1 MAGAG
6 LRAAGVGVLW
16 SSSLA
21 VALASG
27 PPVII
32 AEAGIDKREAVPA
45 DAWLVQGD
53 DGWKSP
59 RPGDAATAVQAAEAG
74 MLESSPRETGTFV
87 NMGAPGFDAALGPD
101 GGDSPPEPIAG
112 RGPIDA
118 ARGMGLR
125 LERDAFWTG
134 LDLSIRG
141 LPARAAT
148 GHQLAQFQLP
158 PAAPEGGAPKAQ
170 LPRQLTYQYAY
181 GSESSVVY
189 RRDADLN
196 KGTRDNVMLV
206 APQVN
211 GVIVYRPNDW
221 LVATLEMIAEI
232 EIPVEQ
238 EETVTLP
245 NGETRPDLPT
255 SSQLFVDQAFVTIR
269 NIIAPFEFNVGRRNY
284 EDERHWLYDASLD
297 IVSVSVRQGDFR
309 AEAFAGREAWKSW
322 NLWPNQVQVKDRI
335 NTSLVY
341 LDYRG
346 IEDLRLAAY
355 TIYRDDLTRREGRP
369 RLTGVRAIGSPSAEF
384 NFWAELAHLG
394 GRDAL
399 NRRYAGTGYD
409 VGFTYRLP
417 GVPLSPSITLGYAHG
432 SGDTS
437 SNPQRN
443 YAFRQT
449 GLQSN
454 EQRFAGVAKFKYYG
468 EVLEPEL
475 SNIGIFTL
483 GIGARLAA
491 GVSIDLVYHTYRLA
505 RIADEVAG
513 SPITAQMAQ
522 FDPLLSKRVGSE
534 LDLILGVR
542 ELFGI
547 RRLGLDVRMGWFFPG
562 AAFIRN
568 DGDDENPV
576 LRKADK
582 GFTFVTKIWW

>member
-6 LRAAGVGVLW
+6 LRTAGVGLLW

-27 PPVII
+27 PPVIVAETRI
-32 AEAGIDKREAVPA
+32 DEGEIVSADASLVQTDVGGDSPRHGDAVIAVQRAEAE
-45 DAWLVQGD
+45 
-53 DGWKSP
+53 
-59 RPGDAATAVQAAEAG
+59 
-74 MLESSPRETGTFV
+74 MLASSPRETGTFMR
-87 NMGAPGFDAALGPD
+87 MGA
-101 GGDSPPEPIAG
+101 AG
-112 RGPIDA
+112 ADT
-118 ARGMGLR
+118 ARGMGFR
-125 LERDAFWTG
+125 FERAAAEPG
-134 LDLSIRG
+134 LDLTIKG
-141 LPARAAT
+141 LPPRAVT
-148 GHQLAQFQLP
+148 GRQLAQFQLP
-158 PAAPEGGAPKAQ
+158 PAAPEGGAPEAQ

-181 GSESSVVY
+181 GSESSIVY
-189 RRDADLN
+189 VRDADLN
-196 KGTRDNVMLV
+196 KNTRDNVMLV

-211 GVIVYRPNDW
+211 CVIVYRPNDW

-232 EIPVEQ
+232 EIPVQQ

-245 NGETRPDLPT
+245 NGTTRPDVPT
-255 SSQLFVDQAFVTIR
+255 NSQLLVDQAFVTIR

-297 IVSVSVRQGDFR
+297 IVSLAVRQGAFR
-309 AEAFAGREAWKSW
+309 LEGFAGREAWKSW

-355 TIYRDDLTRREGRP
+355 TITRDDLTRNEGQP
-369 RLTGVRAIGSPSAEF
+369 RLWGVRAIGSPT
-384 NFWAELAHLG
+384 AELSFWTELAYLG
-394 GRDAL
+394 GRDAQG
-399 NRRYAGTGYD
+399 RKYQGTGYD
-409 VGFTYRLP
+409 LGFTYRFP
-417 GVPLSPSITLGYAHG
+417 GVPFSPNVTLGYAYG
-432 SGDTS
+432 SGDANT
-437 SNPQRN
+437 NPQRN
-443 YAFRQT
+443 YTFRQT

-483 GIGARLAA
+483 GVGARPVPS
-491 GVSIDLVYHTYRLA
+491 VSIDFVYHTYRLA
-505 RIADEVAG
+505 KIADEVAG

-534 LDLILGVR
+534 LDIILGFR

-547 RRLGLDVRMGWFFPG
+547 RRLGMDVTMGWFFPG

-582 GFTFVTKIWW
+582 GFTFVAKFWW